1 MATPCIVLDGKE
13 TSAKIV
19 EEIKVEVAALKARG
33 VTPTLALILVGADPG
48 STRYVNLKVKRAE
61 EVGIATQFHS
71 FETATTE
78 QVVALIKR
86 LNADPKVHGIMV
98 QLPAPGVNEGE
109 IVEAIAPSKDVDAL
123 SPVTF
128 GKIVLG
134 EKSFLPAG
142 IEAVMELLRRYNVD
156 TEGKHWVVAGLPSWL
171 GKPLVAMLLNR
182 KVQVTAFAADD
193 PHLPELIKLADV
205 LCTEIHK
212 KGIIT
217 AGMVKK
223 GVVVIDNGNSY
234 EGKKVFGDID
244 YEGVA
249 PLASAITPV
258 PGGVGPL
265 LITMLLRNTVKAAS
279 S

>member
-1 MATPCIVLDGKE
+1 MAIILDGKE

-19 EEIKVEVAALKARG
+19 EEIKAEVAALKAKG
-33 VTPTLALILVGADPG
+33 VTPTLSLILVGTDPG
-48 STRYVNLKVKRAE
+48 STRYVNLKVKRADE
-61 EVGIATQFHS
+61 AGIATQLHS

-78 QVVALIKR
+78 QIVQLIEK

-98 QLPAPGVNEGE
+98 QLPAPGVNEGK
-109 IVEAIAPSKDVDAL
+109 IVEAISPEKDVDAL

-142 IEAVMELLRRYNVD
+142 IEAVMELLRRYNVE

-171 GKPLVAMLLNR
+171 GKPLVAMLLNK

-193 PHLPELIKLADV
+193 PHLPELVKLADV
-205 LCTEIHK
+205 LCIEIHK
-212 KGIIT
+212 KWTVT
-217 AGMVKK
+217 ADMVKK
-223 GVVVIDNGNSY
+223 GIVVIDNGNSY
-234 EGKKVFGDID
+234 EGKKVFGDVD
-244 YEGVA
+244 YDGVS
-249 PLASAITPV
+249 PIASAITPV

-265 LITMLLRNTVKAAS
+265 LITMLLKNTVKAAAS
-279 S
+279 

>member
-1 MATPCIVLDGKE
+1 MAIILDGKE

-19 EEIKVEVAALKARG
+19 EEIKAEVTALKAKG
-33 VTPTLALILVGADPG
+33 VIPTLALILIGADPG
-48 STRYVNLKVKRAE
+48 STRYVNLKVKRADE
-61 EVGIATQFHS
+61 AGIATQFHS

-78 QVVALIKR
+78 QVVELIEK

-98 QLPAPGVNEGE
+98 QLPAPGVNEGK
-109 IVEAIAPSKDVDAL
+109 IVEAISPDKDVDAL

-142 IEAVMELLRRYNVD
+142 IEAVMELLRRYNVE

-171 GKPLVAMLLNR
+171 GKPLVAMLLNK

-193 PHLPELIKLADV
+193 PHLPELVKLADV
-205 LCTEIHK
+205 LCIEIHK
-212 KGIIT
+212 KWTVT
-217 AGMVKK
+217 ADMVKK
-223 GVVVIDNGNSY
+223 GIVVIDNGNSY
-234 EGKKVFGDID
+234 EGNKVFGDVD
-244 YEGVA
+244 YDGVS

-279 S
+279 